1 MDIDAAAPA
10 LFILVAL
17 LASALALALWV
28 SKRAVAIAASALA
41 AISAVCVANEFAMR
55 AARANIRVDL
65 LLTIPLVSAAAA
77 VIGVFAFQRSR
88 MSARLTAA
96 ALVAVGTSSFMAFA
110 WFSVMSGRE
119 AQALTATFNQ

>member
-17 LASALALALWV
+17 LASGLALALWRE
-28 SKRAVAIAASALA
+28 KRGVAIAASALA

-65 LLTIPLVSAAAA
+65 LLTIPLVAAAAA
-77 VIGVFAFQRSR
+77 VIGVFAYRRSR
-88 MSARLTAA
+88 MFARLTAA
-96 ALVAVGTSSFMAFA
+96 SLVAIGAASFIALA
-110 WFSVMSGRE
+110 WFSV
-119 AQALTATFNQ
+119 